1 MLSYHTK
8 INMSKEIKIALVE
21 DDENLRFLVAERLQ
35 SEGYKV
41 LEASN
46 GDDAEKM
53 ILAEQPHIVLLD
65 WMLPGKQ
72 GSEVCTSIRNQGF
85 DNLVIMMTAKGQ
97 DIDKI
102 KAYNFGVS
110 DYIIK
115 PFNMD
120 VLVALIDNKIKF
132 SLNSEK
138 SESYRFANMEHLP
151 NTHLL
156 IKDGKKVELTILEN
170 RILLYFL
177 KNKNKVINREELMM
191 EVWGYNADVN
201 TRTLDM
207 HIVRLRKKIEAN
219 ADSPQYL
226 QTVRGVGYKFVYEA

>member
-1 MLSYHTK
+1 M
-8 INMSKEIKIALVE
+8 NKEIKIALAE
-21 DDENLRFLVAERLQ
+21 DDENLRFLVAERMQ

-41 LEASN
+41 LEAST
-46 GDDAEKM
+46 GDEAEAI
-53 ILAEQPHIVLLD
+53 ILNEQPDIVLLD
-65 WMLPGKQ
+65 WMMPGKQ
-72 GSEVCTSIRNQGF
+72 GSEVCTSVRAKGF
-85 DNLVIMMTAKGQ
+85 DKLIIMMTAKGQ
-97 DIDKI
+97 DVDKI
-102 KAYNFGVS
+102 EAYNFGVS
-110 DYIIK
+110 DYITK

-120 VLVALIDNKIKF
+120 VLVAMIDNKIKF
-132 SLNSEK
+132 SLNNEK

-156 IKDGKKVELTILEN
+156 IKDGKKTELTILEN

-177 KNKNKVINREELMM
+177 KNQNKVINREELMM

-207 HIVRLRKKIEAN
+207 HIVRLRKKIENN

-226 QTVRGVGYKFVYEA
+226 QTVRGIGYKFVYQP

>member
-1 MLSYHTK
+1 M
-8 INMSKEIKIALVE
+8 NKEIKIALVE

-35 SEGYKV
+35 SEGFKV

-46 GDDAEKM
+46 GDEAVDV
-53 ILAEQPHIVLLD
+53 ILNETPDIVLLD

-72 GSEVCTSIRNQGF
+72 GSEVCTEIREKGF
-85 DNLVIMMTAKGQ
+85 DKLVIMMTAKAQ
-97 DIDKI
+97 DVDKI
-102 KAYNFGVS
+102 EAYNFGVS
-110 DYIIK
+110 DYITK

-120 VLVALIDNKIKF
+120 VLVAMIDNKIKF
-132 SLNSEK
+132 FLNSEK
-138 SESYRFANMEHLP
+138 TESYKFANMEHFP

-156 IKDGKKVELTILEN
+156 VKDGRKIELTILEN

-207 HIVRLRKKIEAN
+207 HIVRLRKKIEN
-219 ADSPQYL
+219 NPDSPQYL
-226 QTVRGVGYKFVYEA
+226 QTVRGVGYKFSYE

>member
-1 MLSYHTK
+1 M
-8 INMSKEIKIALVE
+8 NKEIKIALVE

-35 SEGYKV
+35 SEGYKI

-46 GDDAEKM
+46 GDDAETM
-53 ILAEQPHIVLLD
+53 ILAEQPDIVLLD
-65 WMLPGKQ
+65 WMLPGKK
-72 GSEVCTSIRNQGF
+72 GAEVCSNIRAKGF
-85 DNLVIMMTAKGQ
+85 DKLVIMTTAKQQ

-102 KAYNFGVS
+102 NAYGFGVS
-110 DYIIK
+110 DYITK

-120 VLVALIDNKIKF
+120 VLVALIDNRIKF
-132 SLNSEK
+132 ALNNEK
-138 SESYRFANMEHLP
+138 SESYNFANMEHHP

-156 IKDGKKVELTILEN
+156 IRDGKKVELTILEN

-207 HIVRLRKKIEAN
+207 HIVRLRKKIETN
-219 ADSPQYL
+219 PDYPQYL
-226 QTVRGVGYKFVYEA
+226 QTVRGIGYKFAYLP

>member
-1 MLSYHTK
+1 
-8 INMSKEIKIALVE
+8 MSKEIKIALVE

-35 SEGYKV
+35 TEGYKV

-46 GDDAEKM
+46 GDDAERI
-53 ILAEQPHIVLLD
+53 ILSEQPDIVLLD

-72 GSEVCTSIRNQGF
+72 GSDVCTAIREKGF
-85 DNLVIMMTAKGQ
+85 DKLVIMMTAKAQ
-97 DIDKI
+97 DVDKI
-102 KAYNFGVS
+102 EAYNFGVS
-110 DYIIK
+110 DYITK

-120 VLVALIDNKIKF
+120 VLVAMIDNKIKF
-132 SLNSEK
+132 QLNSDKAEA
-138 SESYRFANMEHLP
+138 YRFANMEHHP

-156 IKDGKKVELTILEN
+156 LKDGKKVELTILEN

-177 KNKNKVINREELMM
+177 KNRNKVINREELMM

-207 HIVRLRKKIEAN
+207 HIVRLRKKIEDN
-219 ADSPQYL
+219 PDSPQYL
-226 QTVRGVGYKFVYEA
+226 QTVRGIGYKFVYE

>member
-1 MLSYHTK
+1 ME
-8 INMSKEIKIALVE
+8 KEIKIALVE
-21 DDENLRFLVAERLQ
+21 DDENLRFLVSERLQ

-41 LEASN
+41 LEADN

-53 ILAEQPHIVLLD
+53 IIEEQPHIVLLD

-72 GSEVCTSIRNQGF
+72 GAEVCTNIRNKGYEGV
-85 DNLVIMMTAKGQ
+85 VIMTTAKQQ

-102 KAYNFGVS
+102 SAYGFGVT
-110 DYIIK
+110 DYVTK

-120 VLVALIDNKIKF
+120 VLVALIENKIKF
-132 SLNSEK
+132 TLNSDK
-138 SESYRFANMEHLP
+138 SETYAFANMEHHP

-156 IKDGKKVELTILEN
+156 VRDGRKIELTILEN

-207 HIVRLRKKIEAN
+207 HIVRLRKKIETN
-219 ADSPQYL
+219 PDYPQYL
-226 QTVRGVGYKFVYEA
+226 QTVRGVGYKFAYQG

>member
-1 MLSYHTK
+1 M
-8 INMSKEIKIALVE
+8 NREIKIALAE

-41 LEASN
+41 LEAGN

-53 ILAEQPHIVLLD
+53 ILEEQPQIVLLD
-65 WMLPGKQ
+65 WMLPGLQ
-72 GSEVCTSIRNQGF
+72 GSEVCANIREQGF

-97 DIDKI
+97 DVDKI

-120 VLVALIDNKIKF
+120 VLVAMIDSKIKLQ
-132 SLNSEK
+132 LNSEK

-156 IKDGKKVELTILEN
+156 IRAGKKVELTILEN

-207 HIVRLRKKIEAN
+207 HIVRLRKKIESN
-219 ADSPQYL
+219 ADSPQFL
-226 QTVRGVGYKFVYEA
+226 QTVRGIGYKFVYAG

>member
-1 MLSYHTK
+1 M
-8 INMSKEIKIALVE
+8 NKEIKIALVE

-41 LEASN
+41 LEAGN
-46 GDDAEKM
+46 GDDAEKL
-53 ILAEQPHIVLLD
+53 ILAEQPDIVLLD

-72 GSEVCTSIRNQGF
+72 GAEVCANVRAQGF
-85 DNLVIMMTAKGQ
+85 DKLIIMTTAKQQ
-97 DIDKI
+97 DVDKI
-102 KAYNFGVS
+102 DAYKFGVS
-110 DYIIK
+110 DYVTK

-120 VLVALIDNKIKF
+120 VLAALIDNKIKF
-132 SLNSEK
+132 QLNSEK
-138 SESYRFANMEHLP
+138 SESYHFANMEHLP

-156 IKDGKKVELTILEN
+156 IKEGRKIELTILEN

-207 HIVRLRKKIEAN
+207 HIVRLRKKIETN
-219 ADSPQYL
+219 PDSPQYL
-226 QTVRGVGYKFVYEA
+226 QTVRGIGYKFSYQ

>member
-1 MLSYHTK
+1 M
-8 INMSKEIKIALVE
+8 NKEMKIALVE
-21 DDENLRFLVAERLQ
+21 DDENLRFLVAERLG

-41 LEASN
+41 LEATN
-46 GDDAEKM
+46 GDDAETM
-53 ILAEQPHIVLLD
+53 ILAEKPDIVLLD

-72 GSEVCTSIRNQGF
+72 GAEVCTNIRAKGF
-85 DNLVIMMTAKGQ
+85 DGIVIMTTAKQQ

-102 KAYNFGVS
+102 EAYGFGVS
-110 DYIIK
+110 DYVTK

-120 VLVALIDNKIKF
+120 VVVALIENKIKF
-132 SLNSEK
+132 ALNNEK
-138 SESYRFANMEHLP
+138 SETYSFANMEHHP

-156 IKDGKKVELTILEN
+156 IRDGRKIELTILEN

-207 HIVRLRKKIEAN
+207 HIVRLRKKIETN
-219 ADSPQYL
+219 PDYPQYL
-226 QTVRGVGYKFVYEA
+226 QTVRGIGYKFAYVA

>member
-1 MLSYHTK
+1 M
-8 INMSKEIKIALVE
+8 NKEIKIALVE

-41 LEASN
+41 LEAGN
-46 GDDAEKM
+46 GNDAEAM
-53 ILAEQPHIVLLD
+53 ILAEQPDIVLLD
-65 WMLPGKQ
+65 WMLPGKP
-72 GSEVCTSIRNQGF
+72 GSEVCANIREKGF
-85 DNLVIMMTAKGQ
+85 DRLIIMMTAKAQ
-97 DIDKI
+97 DVDKI
-102 KAYNFGVS
+102 EAYNFGVS
-110 DYIIK
+110 DYITK
-115 PFNMD
+115 PYNMD
-120 VLVALIDNKIKF
+120 VMVAMIENKIKF

-138 SESYRFANMEHLP
+138 PESYRFANMEHLP

-156 IKDGKKVELTILEN
+156 IRDGRKIELTILEN

-207 HIVRLRKKIEAN
+207 HIVRLRKKIETN

-226 QTVRGVGYKFVYEA
+226 QTVRGIGYKFVYNQ

>member
-1 MLSYHTK
+1 M
-8 INMSKEIKIALVE
+8 NKEIKIALVE

-35 SEGYKV
+35 SEGFKV

-46 GDDAEKM
+46 GEEAVDL
-53 ILAEQPHIVLLD
+53 ILNETPDIVLLD
-65 WMLPGKQ
+65 WMLPRKQ
-72 GSEVCTSIRNQGF
+72 GSEVCTEVREKGF
-85 DNLVIMMTAKGQ
+85 DKLVIMMTAKAQ
-97 DIDKI
+97 DVDKI
-102 KAYNFGVS
+102 EAYNFGVS
-110 DYIIK
+110 DYITK

-120 VLVALIDNKIKF
+120 VLVAMLDSKIKF
-132 SLNSEK
+132 FLNSEK
-138 SESYRFANMEHLP
+138 SESYKFAGMEHFP

-156 IKDGKKVELTILEN
+156 VKDGKKVELTILEN

-207 HIVRLRKKIEAN
+207 HIVRLRKKIEN
-219 ADSPQYL
+219 NPDSPQYL
-226 QTVRGVGYKFVYEA
+226 QTVRGVGYRFSYE

>member
-1 MLSYHTK
+1 M
-8 INMSKEIKIALVE
+8 NKEIKIALVE

-35 SEGYKV
+35 TEGYKV
-41 LEASN
+41 FEAAN
-46 GDDAEKM
+46 GDEAEKM
-53 ILAEQPHIVLLD
+53 ILAEQPDIVLLD

-72 GSEVCTSIRNQGF
+72 GSAVCASIREQGF
-85 DNLVIMMTAKGQ
+85 DKLIIMMTAKAQ

-102 KAYNFGVS
+102 EAYNFGVS
-110 DYIIK
+110 DYITK
-115 PFNMD
+115 PYNMD

-138 SESYRFANMEHLP
+138 SESYKFANMEHQP
-151 NTHLL
+151 NTHIL

-207 HIVRLRKKIEAN
+207 HIVRLRKKIEDN
-219 ADSPQYL
+219 PDSPKYL
-226 QTVRGVGYKFVYEA
+226 QTVRGIGYKFAL

>member
-1 MLSYHTK
+1 M
-8 INMSKEIKIALVE
+8 NKEIKIALVE

-41 LEASN
+41 LEAGN

-53 ILAEQPHIVLLD
+53 ILEEQPQIVLLD
-65 WMLPGKQ
+65 WMLPGLQ
-72 GSEVCTSIRNQGF
+72 GSEVCANIREQGF

-97 DIDKI
+97 DVDKI

-120 VLVALIDNKIKF
+120 VLVAMIDSKIKLQ
-132 SLNSEK
+132 LNSEK

-156 IKDGKKVELTILEN
+156 IRAGKKVELTILEN

-207 HIVRLRKKIEAN
+207 HIVRLRKKIESN
-219 ADSPQYL
+219 ADSPQFL
-226 QTVRGVGYKFVYEA
+226 QTVRGIGYKFVYAG

>member
-1 MLSYHTK
+1 M
-8 INMSKEIKIALVE
+8 NKEIKIALVE

-35 SEGYKV
+35 TEGYKV
-41 LEASN
+41 FEAAT
-46 GDDAEKM
+46 GDEAEQM
-53 ILAEQPHIVLLD
+53 ILAEQPDIVLLD

-72 GSEVCTSIRNQGF
+72 GSEVCTNIREKGF
-85 DNLVIMMTAKGQ
+85 DKLIIMTTAKAQ

-102 KAYNFGVS
+102 EAYNFGVS
-110 DYIIK
+110 DYITK
-115 PFNMD
+115 PYNMD
-120 VLVALIDNKIKF
+120 VVVALIDNKIKF
-132 SLNSEK
+132 SLNSDK
-138 SESYRFANMEHLP
+138 SESYKFANMEHQP
-151 NTHLL
+151 NTHIL

-207 HIVRLRKKIEAN
+207 HIVRLRKKIEDN
-219 ADSPQYL
+219 PDSPKYL
-226 QTVRGVGYKFVYEA
+226 QTVRGIGYKFAL

>member
-1 MLSYHTK
+1 M
-8 INMSKEIKIALVE
+8 NQEIKIALVE
-21 DDENLRFLVAERLQ
+21 DDENLRFLVSERLQ
-35 SEGYKV
+35 TEGYRV

-53 ILAEQPHIVLLD
+53 IMEENPDIVLLD

-72 GSEVCTSIRNQGF
+72 GSEVCENIRKNGF
-85 DNLVIMMTAKGQ
+85 DKLVIMMTAKAQ
-97 DIDKI
+97 DVDKI
-102 KAYNFGVS
+102 EAYNFGVS
-110 DYIIK
+110 DYITK
-115 PFNMD
+115 PYNMD
-120 VLVALIDNKIKF
+120 VLVAMIDNKIKF
-132 SLNSEK
+132 SLNNDKPET
-138 SESYRFANMEHLP
+138 YRFANMEHHP

-177 KNKNKVINREELMM
+177 KNRNKVINREELMM

-207 HIVRLRKKIEAN
+207 HIVRLRKKIEDN
-219 ADSPQYL
+219 PDSPQYL
-226 QTVRGVGYKFVYEA
+226 QTVRGVGYKFAHD